1 MFFNTLLSSYFDRIP
16 YPDANGDKY
25 YLYEDVWADYAK
37 SSLSSVFLYTALAL
51 LAILFCVGLFVKL
64 RRSESFGAY
73 LKTAVTIA
81 ITFAI
86 TVIITMAALGF
97 AKISEKGYWEE
108 QAIEIIPPIV
118 LAAVTILGIIASY
131 IASFFSKKAYKI
143 TLITSLA
150 VISAAL
156 IATLVCL
163 GVHYYTS
170 IAGDGYYD
178 SPEYGKLNQVALY
191 ISAAAL
197 VAVLIIASV
206 LLDLKNN
213 TPFNSHCIAL
223 AGITIALSFALS
235 YIKLFSLPQGGSL
248 TLASLLPIMVFSYV
262 YGCKKG
268 LLVGF
273 IYGVLQAVQ
282 DPYIIHPAQFLLDYP
297 IAFSTI
303 ALAGAFN
310 KIKAL
315 EKLPQVKFALGAI
328 LAGATRYFAHL
339 LSGVF
344 AFGAYAADAGA
355 QSLWIYSAAY
365 NSFVFAD
372 LVLVVIVGVV
382 LFSSKSFVKSVKR
395 YVGKRQHNQE
405 CEQPTT
411 DLPQE

>member
-16 YPDANGDKY
+16 YPDADGNKY
-25 YLYEDVWADYAK
+25 YLYEDVWTDYAK
-37 SSLSSVFLYTALAL
+37 STLSSIFLYVAIAL

-64 RRSESFGAY
+64 RRNESFGAY
-73 LKTAVTIA
+73 FKVAATIA
-81 ITFAI
+81 ITFAV
-86 TVIITMAALGF
+86 TVIITMATLGF

-118 LAAVTILGIIASY
+118 LAAVTVCGIIASY
-131 IASFFSKKAYKI
+131 VASFFSKKAYKI
-143 TLITSLA
+143 TLITSLSL
-150 VISAAL
+150 IGAAL

-163 GVHYYTS
+163 GVHYYTTV
-170 IAGDGYYD
+170 AGDGYYD
-178 SPEYGKLNQVALY
+178 SPEYGKLNQIGLY
-191 ISAAAL
+191 VSAAAL
-197 VAVLIIASV
+197 IATLIIASV
-206 LLDLKNN
+206 LLDMKNDK
-213 TPFNSHCIAL
+213 PFNSRCIAL

-235 YIKLFSLPQGGSL
+235 YIKLFSLPQGGSV
-248 TLASLLPIMVFSYV
+248 TFASLLPIMIFSYV

-297 IAFSTI
+297 VAFSAI

-310 KIKAL
+310 KVKAL
-315 EKLPQVKFALGAI
+315 GKLPQVRFALGAI
-328 LAGATRYFAHL
+328 SAGVVRYFSHL

-355 QSLWIYSAAY
+355 QSFWLYSAAY

-372 LVLVVIVGVV
+372 LVLVVIVGVII
-382 LFSSKSFVKSVKR
+382 FSSKSFIKSLNR
-395 YVGKRQHNQE
+395 YTGKPVRKQE
-405 CEQPTT
+405 DVAEAT
-411 DLPQE
+411 DEPQT